1 MTPEEA
7 IAFAV
12 FKDNTKKL
20 LIDSVARQELLSEH
34 CLVLYKALDGICDIL
49 DDKED
54 KSEDEEEIYEIIHQ
68 ALDELDEIKRKHEIN
83 KDSESYLTKLG
94 MV

>member
-20 LIDSVARQELLSEH
+20 LIDSVARQELLDRKSTRLNSSHAEISTLSLH
-34 CLVLYKALDGICDIL
+34 DALPIWGIF
-49 DDKED
+49 
-54 KSEDEEEIYEIIHQ
+54 S
-68 ALDELDEIKRKHEIN
+68 
-83 KDSESYLTKLG
+83 
-94 MV
+94 